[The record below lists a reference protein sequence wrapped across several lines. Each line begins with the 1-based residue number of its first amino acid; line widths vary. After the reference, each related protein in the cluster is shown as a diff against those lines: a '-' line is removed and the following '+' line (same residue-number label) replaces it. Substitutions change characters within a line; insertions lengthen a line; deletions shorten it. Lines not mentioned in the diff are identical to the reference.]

1 LRIIIIGAGRVGC
14 GALGLALAL
23 QGHEL
28 VFAARRDDVV
38 DSINQHGYDVVTKGS
53 ITTRIEIRGHRA
65 VNVSGPE
72 FAHEVAEADQVYT
85 TVRPD
90 NLPSVAP
97 ALAEAILYRIKSGV
111 TRPLDVFCCENLKNA
126 GSQLERLIFTNIPY
140 QYAQQVQDS
149 TGFNS
154 AVSDRVVSNS
164 EKDESGRLVFTSDA
178 NGDVLFDTLQ
188 IKGSFDILPPLK
200 GLDNFPACIE
210 EKLYVLNSGHAVCA
224 YLGHLRGY
232 TYIHEAM
239 ADEAI
244 NRSVVGAM
252 LEAQRAL
259 QSKYGR
265 TLHYGGFIN
274 DILASFSNAGLMDT
288 IARVGRDPIR
298 KLQADDRLVG
308 PAKLAYRYGFQ
319 PTFLMQGCAAA
330 LRFSPPDDPQAIELR
345 KMIVDNGIEHT
356 ISTVCQLRP
365 WNPIS
370 ELIRKEMEE
379 SLLTGRL
386 MDRGGAR
393 FNPR

>member
-1 LRIIIIGAGRVGC
+1 MRIIIIGAGRVGC
-14 GALGLALAL
+14 GALGIALAL

-28 VFAARRDDVV
+28 VFAARRDDII
-38 DSINQHGYDVVTKGS
+38 DSINQHGYDVVTKGN
-53 ITTRIEIRGHRA
+53 ITTLIEVRGPRA
-65 VNVSGPE
+65 VNITRAE

-97 ALAEAILYRIKSGV
+97 ALAEALLYRIKSGV

-126 GSQLERLIFTNIPY
+126 GSQLERLIFTNVPF
-140 QYAQQVQDS
+140 QYAQQVQDCV
-149 TGFNS
+149 GFNS

-164 EKDESGRLVFTSDA
+164 VKDESGRYVFTSDA
-178 NGDVLFDTLQ
+178 MGDVLFDTLQ
-188 IKGSFDILPPLK
+188 IKKDFDVLPPLK
-200 GLDNFPACIE
+200 GIDNFPACIE

-224 YLGHLRGY
+224 YLGHQRGY

-244 NRSVVGAM
+244 NRAVVGAM

-265 TLHYGGFIN
+265 TLHYGAFIN
-274 DILASFSNAGLMDT
+274 DILASFSNAALMDT

-298 KLQADDRLVG
+298 KLHADDRLVG

-319 PTFLMQGCAAA
+319 PTYLMQGCAAA
-330 LRFSPPDDPQAIELR
+330 LRFTRSDDPQAIELR
-345 KMIVDNGIEHT
+345 KLIKENGIEQT
-356 ISTVCQLRP
+356 IDTVCQLRP

-370 ELIRKEMEE
+370 ELIRKELEQY
-379 SLLTGRL
+379 SSP
-386 MDRGGAR
+386 AS
-393 FNPR
+393 